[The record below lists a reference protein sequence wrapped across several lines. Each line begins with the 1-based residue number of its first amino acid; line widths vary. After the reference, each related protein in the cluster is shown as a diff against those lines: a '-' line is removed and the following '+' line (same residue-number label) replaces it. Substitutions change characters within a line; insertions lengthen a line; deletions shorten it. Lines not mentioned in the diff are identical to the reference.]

1 MKKGGKKLEPVTE
14 NLAWSESRGE
24 ERAEETKT
32 FFLKKGT
39 MSPAKLFAQTL
50 LKFDTWCEST
60 RGLKLTEEGEGIARS
75 ELGRRAAMRKGV
87 ASRKRGKNPYSL
99 LVSIIPG
106 CLFAILYIKSLGG
119 DTGKNEYKINS
130 GIDGR
135 YSGDGSRHT
144 GDGKC

>member
-1 MKKGGKKLEPVTE
+1 MKKGGQKLELVTE
-14 NLAWSESRGE
+14 NLAWLESRGE
-24 ERAEETKT
+24 EAKT

-39 MSPAKLFAQTL
+39 MPPAKLFAQTL

-60 RGLKLTEEGEGIARS
+60 RGLNLTEEGEGIARS
-75 ELGRRAAMRKGV
+75 EIGSREAMSKEV

-99 LVSIIPG
+99 PVPIIPG

-119 DTGKNEYKINS
+119 DTEKNEHENNS
-130 GIDGR
+130 DVDGR